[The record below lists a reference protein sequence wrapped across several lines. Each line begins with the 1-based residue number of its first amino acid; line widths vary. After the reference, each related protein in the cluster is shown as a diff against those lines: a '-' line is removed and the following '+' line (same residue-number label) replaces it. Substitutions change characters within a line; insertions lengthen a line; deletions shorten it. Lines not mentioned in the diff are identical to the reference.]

1 MCNDICTFKLHYVQ
15 VNGPQERCLAITS
28 KQPAA
33 VSSLDIMLM
42 ISRPLH
48 TATVFI
54 KSHTLPCCILADF
67 QFSTAKSA
75 VASRVNLS
83 IVVVRPA
90 AIANFT

>member
-1 MCNDICTFKLHYVQ
+1 MTCTFKLHYVQ

-28 KQPAA
+28 KQPVA

-54 KSHTLPCCILADF
+54 KSHILPCCILADF
-67 QFSTAKSA
+67 QFSTKST

-90 AIANFT
+90 AIAN